1 MSSVSFSVCFSF
13 QHDMDCYVNSF
24 HLCVFQFSSGYGLI
38 CQQFPSVCF
47 GFHQYMG
54 CSCQQF
60 VFLFFLFFFLCVS
73 VFISIWTVHVNSF
86 LFCVFQF
93 SPLHGLFIS
102 TVSFS
107 MCFSSH
113 HGGWP
118 AYLPSGIR
126 LQLLPP
132 LLRGPRFRVRHGPL
146 PDWLELHA
154 RHHGN
159 GAVCLL
165 SLPVPVHRHA
175 HP

>member
-1 MSSVSFSVCFSF
+1 MSTVSFSVCFSF
-13 QHDMDCYVNSF
+13 HHDMDCS
-24 HLCVFQFSSGYGLI
+24 
-38 CQQFPSVCF
+38 CQQFPS
-47 GFHQYMG
+47 
-54 CSCQQF
+54 
-60 VFLFFLFFFLCVS
+60 LCVS
-73 VFISIWTVHVNSF
+73 VFIILWTVHVNSFLLCVSVLISIWTVHVNSF
-86 LFCVFQF
+86 FFCVFQF

-107 MCFSSH
+107 VCFSSH

-126 LQLLPP
+126 LQLFPP

-154 RHHGN
+154 GHHGN
-159 GAVCLL
+159 CAVCLL

>member
-1 MSSVSFSVCFSF
+1 MSTVSFCLCFSS
-13 QHDMDCYVNSF
+13 HHCMDC
-24 HLCVFQFSSGYGLI
+24 LCQHV
-38 CQQFPSVCF
+38 PS
-47 GFHQYMG
+47 
-54 CSCQQF
+54 
-60 VFLFFLFFFLCVS
+60 LCVS
-73 VFISIWTVHVNSF
+73 VFISIWTAHVNSF
-86 LFCVFQF
+86 FLCVFQF

-102 TVSFS
+102 TVTFS
-107 MCFSSH
+107 VCFSSH

-159 GAVCLL
+159 GALCLL